1 MRSLH
6 YPAAMLQDDIE
17 SAITFPEVD
26 VLREGAFSVLC
37 RIRGR
42 EVWIPR
48 AQAMRT
54 PAIGQRGA
62 LVIPRSLAREKG
74 LIA

>member
-1 MRSLH
+1 MLH
-6 YPAAMLQDDIE
+6 GPEDE
-17 SAITFPEVD
+17 NAIAFSGVE
-26 VLREGAFSVLC
+26 VLREGALALLC
-37 RIRGR
+37 RIRGK

-48 AQAMRT
+48 ARAVRT
-54 PAIGQRGA
+54 PQAGETGA